1 MLHIFVAISN
11 ISKVKMA
18 FQLHFTQINAGKC
31 PVKLAVG
38 RGRAFSC
45 AREFRLFIDWRIKRS
60 ETISKDLRAGSAA
73 AFDR

>member
-31 PVKLAVG
+31 PVKLAGEELSRVLASFACSLIG
-38 RGRAFSC
+38 G
-45 AREFRLFIDWRIKRS
+45 
-60 ETISKDLRAGSAA
+60 
-73 AFDR
+73 